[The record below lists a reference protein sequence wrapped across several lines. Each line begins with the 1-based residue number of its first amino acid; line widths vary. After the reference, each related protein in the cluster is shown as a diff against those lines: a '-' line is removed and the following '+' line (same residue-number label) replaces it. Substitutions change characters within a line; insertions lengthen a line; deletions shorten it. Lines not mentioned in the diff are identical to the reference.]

1 VTAPRPGRAQKAT
14 LDVAVSCEGVRP
26 ALSLA
31 KVQACARFA
40 LRSEGVR
47 HALLSIG
54 FVSKSRIAVLNR
66 VHLGHRGPTDII
78 SFALGQ
84 PPGGVVA
91 GDIYIAPEVARENA
105 RRYDTPLREETLRLV
120 IHGVLHVLGH
130 DHPEGDDRMD
140 SPMWRRQE
148 QLVARA
154 ARLMAGK

>member
-1 VTAPRPGRAQKAT
+1 MTTPRPGRPRKAT

-31 KVQACARFA
+31 KVAECARFA
-40 LRSEGVR
+40 LRAEGVR
-47 HALLSIG
+47 QALLSIG

-78 SFALGQ
+78 SFSLGH

-105 RRYDTPLREETLRLV
+105 KRYGTQLREETMRLV

-140 SPMWRRQE
+140 SPMWQRQE

-154 ARLMAGK
+154 LRTAAGK